1 MISSCWKIKQTLY
14 STPCFTA
21 DALFYYYLFRNE
33 NHFVEQGSEFSD
45 EDTPF
50 DGIAQVDRHVSYTK
64 SL

>member
-1 MISSCWKIKQTLY
+1 MLYFTIPSSEIKY
-14 STPCFTA
+14 
-21 DALFYYYLFRNE
+21 
-33 NHFVEQGSEFSD
+33 FVEQGSEYSD